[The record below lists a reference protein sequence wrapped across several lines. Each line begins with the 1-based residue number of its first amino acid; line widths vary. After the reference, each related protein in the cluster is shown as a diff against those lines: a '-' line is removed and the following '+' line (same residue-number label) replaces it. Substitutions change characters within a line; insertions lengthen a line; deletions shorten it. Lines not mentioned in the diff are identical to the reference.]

1 LLQRTSTLPT
11 STGIKPTTGIEPT
24 TGNSPKTRTRI
35 LCTSRPTHPIPSL
48 AARPLEKRRGIA
60 GRRRWTLKGL
70 WWGERMILGRVRRLS
85 TNPARRRGG
94 FCPWLLKRGDS
105 VSSHSSSQREGIPET
120 LSRTPRC
127 PWAPTFHHSQFS
139 LSSSDLVLHVPEY
152 SIFIRFYSLRPDLD
166 DSARV
171 QW

>member
-94 FCPWLLKRGDS
+94 FCPW
-105 VSSHSSSQREGIPET
+105 
-120 LSRTPRC
+120 
-127 PWAPTFHHSQFS
+127 
-139 LSSSDLVLHVPEY
+139 
-152 SIFIRFYSLRPDLD
+152 
-166 DSARV
+166 
-171 QW
+171 